1 MKNMCFF
8 VLYTW
13 DNSNPMLI
21 QYTKPLCC
29 LGLVHTFSNVLG
41 FLQKVV
47 TDSCVKTCVMVFLHF
62 SEENP
67 VVKCHKL
74 WKWANLHQCV
84 SQSHV
89 FMEKFLWVA
98 RDNHRFQPG
107 FQVSSHLRK
116 LKLKMSIL
124 IFLQLAVTVAKVRRQ
139 ITTKPL

>member
-47 TDSCVKTCVMVFLHF
+47 TDSCVKTYVMVFLHL

-74 WKWANLHQCV
+74 RKWANLHQCI
-84 SQSHV
+84 SKITF
-89 FMEKFLWVA
+89 FMEKFLWV
-98 RDNHRFQPG
+98 REIITGFNQG
-107 FQVSSHLRK
+107 FQFPVIWENWSWTFQSWFSSN
-116 LKLKMSIL
+116 
-124 IFLQLAVTVAKVRRQ
+124 LQWQ
-139 ITTKPL
+139 